1 MTRQARDRK
10 KANYDRAHPHPAHVQ
25 RIDPDHPHGA
35 KLPVNCPVCRPA
47 PKKWDRSLAGKAA
60 A

>member
-10 KANYDRAHPHPAHVQ
+10 KANYRRHHPHPVHVQ
-25 RIDPDHPHGA
+25 RVNPEHPHGA
-35 KLPVNCPVCRPA
+35 KLPVGCPVCRPA
-47 PKKWDRSLAGKAA
+47 PRKWDRSLAGKAA